1 MGAKAFLNL
10 TPLESKNQ
18 DPGIRWERLDNVV
31 GEGRVAEKENVRR
44 KEIAGL
50 WGHPSQSHL
59 QV

>member
-18 DPGIRWERLDNVV
+18 DPGIRWERLDVV
-31 GEGRVAEKENVRR
+31 GEGSVAEKENARR
-44 KEIAGL
+44 KETAGL
-50 WGHPSQSHL
+50 WGRPSQSHL